1 MADLEDRN
9 IRRRQV
15 EMEKEGERERAGEQ
29 PNGERLDRNGRE

>member
-15 EMEKEGERERAGEQ
+15 EMEKEGERERAGER